1 MGGTVKRSG
10 WGRGV
15 IAVTCAY
22 ALILNAIL
30 LALGAGLA
38 AAPSP
43 FPQHVLCAPGGSSEP
58 STPAG
63 QDQSK
68 SCCALGCLAN
78 AAGTPPPAASA
89 LPLRF
94 GHAAAAAF
102 VQPPAAFAA
111 TGGIA
116 YPLGARAPPSLS

>member
-1 MGGTVKRSG
+1 MKRSG
-10 WGRGV
+10 WGRGI

-22 ALILNAIL
+22 ALIFNAIL
-30 LALGAGLA
+30 LALGAGLV

-58 STPAG
+58 SAPAG
-63 QDQSK
+63 QGQEQDQSK

-89 LPLRF
+89 LPRRL
-94 GHAAAAAF
+94 GYAAAATF
-102 VQPPAAFAA
+102 FHPPATVAA

-116 YPLGARAPPSLS
+116 YPLGARAPPVLS